1 MNLDKQ
7 EIHQQK
13 THTCYFQDHLVS
25 AIRRVGAVRY
35 CLHKQTMLN
44 PPAAFHS
51 TYEFSSAN
59 QRRECSVS
67 STPQSGAP
75 LNNTVSS

>member
-1 MNLDKQ
+1 ML
-7 EIHQQK
+7 
-13 THTCYFQDHLVS
+13 FQDHLVS
-25 AIRRVGAVRY
+25 AIRHVGVTPY
-35 CLHKQTMLN
+35 CRHKQTMLN

-59 QRRECSVS
+59 QRQECLVS

-75 LNNTVSS
+75 LNSTVSS